1 MHEYSLVQA
10 LVERVE
16 REARARRA
24 TGVHRLCVRVGEMS
38 GVDVGLFTTAYETF
52 KERTICEG
60 AALEIKVV
68 PVQWLCGSCRTPIE
82 TGSPLVCA
90 ACGKAATLSSGD
102 EIMLDRIELEVP

>member
-10 LVERVE
+10 MVDRVE

-60 AALEIKVV
+60 AALEVKVV

-82 TGSPLVCA
+82 TGMPLVCA
-90 ACGKAATLSSGD
+90 ACGEAATLSGGD
-102 EIMLDRIELEVP
+102 EIVLDRIELEVP

>member
-38 GVDVGLFTTAYETF
+38 GVDVGLFTTAYDTF

-60 AALEIKVV
+60 AALEVKVV

-82 TGSPLVCA
+82 TGAPLVCA
-90 ACGKAATLSSGD
+90 ACGEAAALSAGD